1 MSIFKDD
8 ILAGQVAFVTG
19 GGSGICKGI
28 AAGLMRHGC
37 NAVITSRK
45 EERLVAAA
53 AELEAET
60 GRSCLAVV
68 ADVRDPVSVEAAF
81 DRTLERFC
89 RVDVVVNGAAGNFL
103 APAAALSYNAF
114 KTVIEIDAIGTFNV
128 CKAAFSKWLGSH
140 GGSIQ
145 NISATLHYNGQPLQ
159 VHPGSAKAAVDAMTK
174 HLAVE
179 WGPMGIRVN
188 AIAPGPID
196 ETEGMKRLLDPAL
209 RQQLTDSIPLKRLG
223 KISDIA
229 DASVFLAS
237 SGASFINGAVL
248 VVDGGSWMTMN
259 GFGMM
264 MNG

>member
-1 MSIFKDD
+1 MSVFKDD

-28 AAGLMRHGC
+28 AAALMQHGC

-45 EERLVAAA
+45 ADKLNAAA

-60 GRSCLAVV
+60 GKSCLAVV

-81 DRTLERFC
+81 DRALERFG
-89 RVDVVVNGAAGNFL
+89 RVDHVINGAAGNFL

-128 CKAAFSKWLGSH
+128 CKAAFSKWFSAH
-140 GGSIQ
+140 GGTIQ
-145 NISATLHYNGQPLQ
+145 NISATLHYTGQPLQ
-159 VHPGSAKAAVDAMTK
+159 VHPGSAKAAVDAMTR

-209 RQQLTDSIPLKRLG
+209 REKLIDSIPLKRLG

-229 DASVFLAS
+229 NASVFLAS
-237 SGASFINGAVL
+237 PAASFVNGSIF

-264 MNG
+264 AGL

>member
-1 MSIFKDD
+1 MSIFRDD

-28 AAGLMRHGC
+28 AAALMGHGC
-37 NAVITSRK
+37 HAVITSRK
-45 EERLVAAA
+45 GDRLAVAA
-53 AELEAET
+53 AELEAQT

-68 ADVRDPVSVEAAF
+68 ADVRDPASIEVAF
-81 DRTLERFC
+81 DQTLERFG

-103 APAAALSYNAF
+103 APAAALSYNGF
-114 KTVIEIDAIGTFNV
+114 KTVMEIDAIGTFNV
-128 CKAAFSKWLGSH
+128 CKVAFSKWFGAH

-159 VHPGSAKAAVDAMTK
+159 AHAGSAKAAVDAMTK

-196 ETEGMKRLLDPAL
+196 ETEGMKRLLDPAM
-209 RQQLTDSIPLKRLG
+209 RQKLIDSIPLKRLG
-223 KISDIA
+223 RITDIA
-229 DASVFLAS
+229 DTSVFLAS
-237 SGASFINGAVL
+237 EAASFITGAVL

-259 GFGMM
+259 FGTMM
-264 MNG
+264 E